1 LVGTNSW
8 GKNTDKQARFEG
20 EVGQEAIVSDLGAE
34 AVECGKSA
42 PIKAPRATKDS
53 EFPWL
58 GCLAG

>member
-1 LVGTNSW
+1 VVSTNSR

-42 PIKAPRATKDS
+42 PIEAPRATKDS
-53 EFPWL
+53 EFP
-58 GCLAG
+58 